1 VVNFFTY
8 LSELHAFDESVI
20 ILESIK
26 EISCPKTELPKK
38 CIVLFIVVYSFSEPN
53 LLKKKKEDESLPPF
67 KVLSD
72 NNELLI

>member
-1 VVNFFTY
+1 MVNFFTY

-53 LLKKKKEDESLPPF
+53 LLKKRRKM
-67 KVLSD
+67 KVF
-72 NNELLI
+72 LLLKFYRTIMIKII